1 MRRGYTLFELL
12 VVLALL
18 LLVAGLAV
26 PSLESMY
33 ADYRLQAAVDQV
45 RAKWAEAR
53 AHAVAEGRPY
63 RFSVSADGSS
73 FRVAPDGADFWG
85 GGDASAPAGAP
96 DAPLVFEDSLPRGIR
111 FASADAGA
119 AGEGAAPAAAAGDW
133 SPVAVFLPD
142 GTARNDV
149 EILFQARYC
158 TPILLRLRA
167 LTGGVTAHPVAAA
180 GR

>member
-18 LLVAGLAV
+18 LLLAGLAV
-26 PSLESMY
+26 PSLETMY

-63 RFSVSADGSS
+63 RFSTSADGGA
-73 FRVAPDGADFWG
+73 FRVAPDDSDYWGG

-96 DAPLVFEDSLPRGIR
+96 DAPLVFEDSLPKGIR
-111 FASADAGA
+111 FASADS
-119 AGEGAAPAAAAGDW
+119 APAAGDW

-180 GR
+180 NR